1 MANQI
6 INNKILIGEIK
17 MNKATR
23 TSLHAMRKSELID
36 FTWNLIQH
44 YNEAIRNKDALQAQ
58 VERDI
63 AFLERLLSKTRE
75 QAGNI
80 RTGEGEQF

>member
-1 MANQI
+1 
-6 INNKILIGEIK
+6 
-17 MNKATR
+17 MNKATK

-44 YNEAIRNKDALQAQ
+44 YNEAVENGNALQAQ

-63 AFLERLLSKTRE
+63 AFLERLLSKVRE

-80 RTGEGEQF
+80 RTGEGEQVG

>member
-1 MANQI
+1 
-6 INNKILIGEIK
+6 

-36 FTWNLIQH
+36 FTWNIIQH
-44 YNEAIRNKDALQAQ
+44 YNESTRRVEDLQMMKDQ
-58 VERDI
+58 
-63 AFLERLLSKTRE
+63 LERLLLKTRE

-80 RTGEGEQF
+80 RTGEGEQTG

>member
-1 MANQI
+1 
-6 INNKILIGEIK
+6 

-36 FTWNLIQH
+36 FTWNIIQH
-44 YNEAIRNKDALQAQ
+44 YNESTRRVEDLEMMKDH
-58 VERDI
+58 
-63 AFLERLLSKTRE
+63 LERLLLKTRE

-80 RTGEGEQF
+80 RTGEGEQVG

>member
-1 MANQI
+1 
-6 INNKILIGEIK
+6 

-36 FTWNLIQH
+36 FTWNIIQH
-44 YNEAIRNKDALQAQ
+44 YNEATRRADELQTQ
-58 VERDI
+58 IEH
-63 AFLERLLSKTRE
+63 LERLLFKVRE

-80 RTGEGEQF
+80 RTGVGEQY

>member
-1 MANQI
+1 
-6 INNKILIGEIK
+6 

-44 YNEAIRNKDALQAQ
+44 YNEATRRVEDLQMMKDH
-58 VERDI
+58 
-63 AFLERLLSKTRE
+63 LEIMLLKTRE

-80 RTGEGEQF
+80 RTGIGEQIG

>member
-1 MANQI
+1 
-6 INNKILIGEIK
+6 

-36 FTWNLIQH
+36 FTWNLIRH
-44 YNEAIRNKDALQAQ
+44 YNEATRRVEDLQMMKDH
-58 VERDI
+58 
-63 AFLERLLSKTRE
+63 LEIMLLKTRE

-80 RTGEGEQF
+80 RTGEGEQL

>member
-1 MANQI
+1 
-6 INNKILIGEIK
+6 

-44 YNEAIRNKDALQAQ
+44 YNEATRRVEDLQMMKDS
-58 VERDI
+58 
-63 AFLERLLSKTRE
+63 LEVVLLKTRE
-75 QAGNI
+75 QVGDI
-80 RTGEGEQF
+80 RTGVGEQY

>member
-1 MANQI
+1 
-6 INNKILIGEIK
+6 

-44 YNEAIRNKDALQAQ
+44 YNEALRRSDDLEMMKDY
-58 VERDI
+58 
-63 AFLERLLSKTRE
+63 LERLLLKTRE

-80 RTGEGEQF
+80 RTGEGEQTG

>member
-1 MANQI
+1 
-6 INNKILIGEIK
+6 

-36 FTWNLIQH
+36 FTWNIIQH
-44 YNEAIRNKDALQAQ
+44 YNESTRRVEDLEMMKDT
-58 VERDI
+58 
-63 AFLERLLSKTRE
+63 LERLLLRTRE

-80 RTGEGEQF
+80 RTGEGEQTG

>member
-1 MANQI
+1 
-6 INNKILIGEIK
+6 

-44 YNEAIRNKDALQAQ
+44 YNEALRRSDDLQMMKDY
-58 VERDI
+58 
-63 AFLERLLSKTRE
+63 LERMLLKTRE

-80 RTGEGEQF
+80 RTGEGEQVG